1 MKRSFLFIFISLIC
15 LNLIGCAQ
23 ETEDK
28 DKYQVEEKP
37 IKSCILY
44 STKQESSNGS
54 FVLGV
59 GSYYSDSSSQIKYYI
74 YMKGLEG
81 FVLQDLDAE
90 NVEIVETNEKS
101 PCIKGI
107 FDSSGRIYQSEY
119 VGYERHEGLDK
130 YVIYVPEGYIKE
142 DYSNNL
148 KEKLND

>member
-1 MKRSFLFIFISLIC
+1 MKKSLLFILISFIC
-15 LNLIGCAQ
+15 LNLIGCTQ
-23 ETEDK
+23 ETEDE
-28 DKYQVEEKP
+28 YQVEEKP

-44 STKQESSNGS
+44 SNEQASSYGS

-59 GSYYSDSSSQIKYYI
+59 GSYYSSSSIQFKYYI

-107 FDSSGRIYQSEY
+107 FDSAGRIYKWEY
-119 VGYERHEGLDK
+119 EKDFDK
-130 YVIYVPEGYIKE
+130 YVIYVPVGYIKE
-142 DYSNNL
+142 DYSNEL
-148 KEKLND
+148 KDELENN

>member
-1 MKRSFLFIFISLIC
+1 MKKSLLFILISFICI
-15 LNLIGCAQ
+15 NLIGCTQ
-23 ETEDK
+23 ETEVK
-28 DKYQVEEKP
+28 PQVEEKP

-44 STKQESSNGS
+44 TSEQESSYGS

-59 GSYYSDSSSQIKYYI
+59 GSYYSSSSIQFNYYI
-74 YMKGLEG
+74 YMQGLEG

-101 PCIKGI
+101 PCIKGF
-107 FDSSGRIYQSEY
+107 FDSSGRIFKCD
-119 VGYERHEGLDK
+119 YEIGFEDVEGLNK

-148 KEKLND
+148 KENINN